1 MKTKRIEFVESPN
14 RNLVFWFFSIF
25 TALGLF
31 LAKITP
37 LSQIFYTYQ
46 VKDTVFAGMSGTPQ
60 DVE

>member
-31 LAKITP
+31 LAKMKTEIMFREFST
-37 LSQIFYTYQ
+37 
-46 VKDTVFAGMSGTPQ
+46 
-60 DVE
+60 